1 MSNKLNDN
9 EKFNFRATLKNIRVE
24 LDSVEKELD
33 KEFSYKYY
41 IDEKLELIRWRIEY
55 LKGVCE
61 NEELCSVQR

>member
-1 MSNKLNDN
+1 MSDKLNEN

-41 IDEKLELIRWRIEY
+41 IDEKLDMIKWRVEY

-61 NEELCSVQR
+61 GE

>member
-1 MSNKLNDN
+1 MLSDKLNDN

-55 LKGVCE
+55 MKGVCDD
-61 NEELCSVQR
+61 

>member
-1 MSNKLNDN
+1 MSDKLNDN

-61 NEELCSVQR
+61 NEDSV

>member
-1 MSNKLNDN
+1 MSDKLNEN
-9 EKFNFRATLKNIRVE
+9 EKFNFKATLKNIRVE

-61 NEELCSVQR
+61 GE

>member
-1 MSNKLNDN
+1 MSDKLNEN

-41 IDEKLELIRWRIEY
+41 IDEKLDMIKWRVEY
-55 LKGVCE
+55 LKGVCDD
-61 NEELCSVQR
+61 

>member
-1 MSNKLNDN
+1 MSDKLNEN

-41 IDEKLELIRWRIEY
+41 ISEKLDMIKWRVEY
-55 LKGVCE
+55 LKGVCDE
-61 NEELCSVQR
+61 NN

>member
-1 MSNKLNDN
+1 MSDKLNEN
-9 EKFNFRATLKNIRVE
+9 EKFNFKATLKNIRVE

-61 NEELCSVQR
+61 E

>member
-1 MSNKLNDN
+1 MSDKLNEN

-41 IDEKLELIRWRIEY
+41 VDEKLELIRWRIEY
-55 LKGVCE
+55 LKGVCVGGTDE
-61 NEELCSVQR
+61 KF